1 MNTRPRRDHIRK
13 PGRRDA
19 CEAVAQTMAHFSRVA
34 RKPVWFSYDDLW
46 DIEAEAR
53 RVSGSRYTSR
63 MTTASF
69 PSRGVWGHFVSNHLH
84 LRSKIIKVKIFPDL
98 PLSPDNTRDQRRYAF
113 FHLSQ
118 HGSEGVDYA
127 GGVR

>member
-19 CEAVAQTMAHFSRVA
+19 CEAVAETMAHFSRVA

-53 RVSGSRYTSR
+53 RVSGSPAR

-69 PSRGVWGHFVSNHLH
+69 PSRGVWGNFVSNHLH
-84 LRSKIIKVKIFPDL
+84 LRSKIISVKIIPDL
-98 PLSPDNTRDQRRYAF
+98 PMTYDNTRTQRRYAY

-127 GGVR
+127 GGVQ

>member
-53 RVSGSRYTSR
+53 RVSGSPAR

-69 PSRGVWGHFVSNHLH
+69 PSRGIWGHFVGTHTH
-84 LRSKIIKVKIFPDL
+84 LRSKTINIKINPNL
-98 PLSPDNTRDQRRYAF
+98 PAKDNTRAQRRYAYILF
-113 FHLSQ
+113 GQSDM
-118 HGSEGVDYA
+118 EGVDYA
-127 GGVR
+127 GGEE

>member
-1 MNTRPRRDHIRK
+1 MNSRPRRDHIRK
-13 PGRRDA
+13 PGRKDA
-19 CEAVAQTMAHFSRVA
+19 CEAVAETMAHFSRVA

-53 RVSGSRYTSR
+53 RVSGRTTR

-69 PSRGVWGHFVSNHLH
+69 PSRGVWGHFVKNHLH
-84 LRSKIIKVKIFPDL
+84 LRSKRIKVKVFPEL
-98 PLSPDNTRDQRRYAF
+98 PTTDNQRYQRRYAY

-127 GGVR
+127 GGVQ

>member
-1 MNTRPRRDHIRK
+1 MNTRPRRAHIRK
-13 PGRRDA
+13 PGRKDA
-19 CEAVAQTMAHFSRVA
+19 CEAVAETMAHFSRVA

-53 RVSGSRYTSR
+53 RVSGSSSR
-63 MTTASF
+63 MTSFSF
-69 PSRGVWGHFVSNHLH
+69 PSRGIWGHFVKKHLH
-84 LRSKIIKVKIFPDL
+84 LRSKTIKIKIFPDL
-98 PLSPDNTRDQRRYAF
+98 PHSHENSRDQRRYAY

-127 GGVR
+127 GGVQ